1 MVFSDDVVVVI
12 HNICC
17 GCVCLGKGD
26 ILMLREIRVVCSRGL
41 SRVEWW

>member
-12 HNICC
+12 HDICC
-17 GCVCLGKGD
+17 GCVCLDKGD

-41 SRVEWW
+41 SRV